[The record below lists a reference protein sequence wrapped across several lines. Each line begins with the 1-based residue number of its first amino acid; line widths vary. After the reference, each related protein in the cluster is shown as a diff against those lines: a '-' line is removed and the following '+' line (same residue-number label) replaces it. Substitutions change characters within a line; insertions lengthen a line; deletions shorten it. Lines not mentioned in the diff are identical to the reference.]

1 MSVGDAAAVPATEEA
16 DRRTTELDANLA
28 AVRRRVQ
35 AACDRAGRAPSEVTL
50 VVVTKT
56 FPAADVVRLARL
68 GVVEVAENRDQE
80 ASAKAVEVEAALGG
94 ERSVRWHFVGQ
105 LQRNKARSVARYADV
120 VHSVDRVPLVRALDA
135 GAQAAGRRLDVL
147 VQVNLDPAAAGR
159 GGAEVADVPA
169 VAAAVAA
176 APALTMRGV
185 MAVAPLGADPGPAFE
200 RLVALG
206 RRLRDDHP
214 DATWVSAGMS
224 GDLEA
229 AVRAGATHLR
239 VGSAIL
245 GSRPP
250 LG

>member
-1 MSVGDAAAVPATEEA
+1 MGDVTAVPAGA
-16 DRRTTELDANLA
+16 DADQRTTELAANLA
-28 AVRRRVQ
+28 AVRRRVEQ
-35 AACDRAGRAPSEVTL
+35 ACDSAGRASSEVT
-50 VVVTKT
+50 VIVVTKT

-80 ASAKAVEVEAALGG
+80 ASAKAAEVSAALGG
-94 ERSVRWHFVGQ
+94 RRPVQWHFVGQ

-120 VHSVDRVPLVRALDA
+120 VHSVDREPLVRALDA
-135 GAQAAGRRLDVL
+135 GAHVAGRHLEVL
-147 VQVNLDPAAAGR
+147 VQVNLDPSAVGR
-159 GGAEVADVPA
+159 GGAEEADVPA
-169 VAAAVAA
+169 LAAAVAA
-176 APALTMRGV
+176 SPGLTLRGV
-185 MAVAPLGADPGPAFE
+185 MAVAPLDADPLPAFE
-200 RLVALG
+200 RLVALS
-206 RRLRDDHP
+206 RRLRGDHP

-245 GSRPP
+245 GSRPS